1 MAAVLRPLGD
11 CPRAQSR
18 VNRSEG
24 SVGLVRVTCFT
35 PTDSLV
41 NRGGL
46 TRRPVYSAGFLDKS
60 IRLENNVDKTV
71 TISGDTHRRR
81 RRAGNHVQ
89 ARRGG
94 FWGVLGLFNTRSN
107 LARDRGSQV
116 VRRVFR
122 ATLYLVCHPVASE
135 L

>member
-1 MAAVLRPLGD
+1 MAAVLRPLDD

-89 ARRGG
+89 AWRWAFGACSV
-94 FWGVLGLFNTRSN
+94 FSTLGRTL
-107 LARDRGSQV
+107 
-116 VRRVFR
+116 RVIEVHRWCGEYF
-122 ATLYLVCHPVASE
+122 AQPCTLCVTQ
-135 L
+135 